1 MIMGE
6 RMPYADL
13 EVLAELPDGK
23 LSIDLLTR
31 EARHSSAAPVAL
43 EIVDRLAEWLGERL
57 ASHRQATADLSEA
70 HLELTWRTDAVP
82 TVRARAI
89 MFDWSCTCELSPRER
104 KPRAERANGRMW
116 YDRDRRMI

>member
-1 MIMGE
+1 MTGSGVRIPLAAPFFQKSMARDRLSSLPRWHATILQDVANTLPHMIMGE

-43 EIVDRLAEWLGERL
+43 EIVDHLAEWLGERL
-57 ASHRQATADLSEA
+57 ASHRQATA
-70 HLELTWRTDAVP
+70 
-82 TVRARAI
+82 
-89 MFDWSCTCELSPRER
+89 
-104 KPRAERANGRMW
+104 
-116 YDRDRRMI
+116 